1 MVVCHSPS
9 LKIISIIP
17 TKLFACLFQRPM
29 VRLKPGQIVE
39 TELDGDWM
47 KATVEKVDAS
57 LALMKFSRTHSEWI
71 YRGSTRLEPLFS
83 DLVSQILICL
93 MDIVL
98 RNCITQI
105 GGFSGLKNCII
116 ILITN
121 RVNQKYRGN

>member
-1 MVVCHSPS
+1 MAQYP
-9 LKIISIIP
+9 
-17 TKLFACLFQRPM
+17 QRPM

-83 DLVSQILICL
+83 DLLTSQSKSVPTHNQRVEVEYSSVDVPTFHNITSC
-93 MDIVL
+93 VENL
-98 RNCITQI
+98 R
-105 GGFSGLKNCII
+105 FYSLSSSII
-116 ILITN
+116 SLS
-121 RVNQKYRGN
+121 